1 MKSRKPARVGLKD
14 LAREVGVHVSTV
26 SRALN
31 PDSDHPVAPGLVAEI
46 RKASSTSWTASER
59 RVSSV

>member
-1 MKSRKPARVGLKD
+1 MKSRRRARVGLKD

-31 PDSDHPVAPGLVAEI
+31 PDSGHPVAPELIEQI
-46 RKASSTSWTASER
+46 RKASKRLGYRQNLAAY
-59 RVSSV
+59 